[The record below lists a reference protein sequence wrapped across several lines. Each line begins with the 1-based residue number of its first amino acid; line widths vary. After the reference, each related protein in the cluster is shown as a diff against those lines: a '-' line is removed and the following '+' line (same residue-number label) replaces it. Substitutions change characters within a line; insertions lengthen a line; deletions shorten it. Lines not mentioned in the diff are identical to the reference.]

1 MDDLLNRI
9 AHEGNVAAAITL
21 ARDEAIRCGAVATTF
36 HIAAPHGSQVGSDV
50 FIAVYGHADEW
61 ARGYFDPAVRRN
73 DPFPDYVMR
82 SGNVT
87 TYQAA
92 LGKISLSGAQAAF
105 VDAYHGPRLKS
116 TFAMPVYGPFDFDTF
131 ATVTL
136 GHDVTEGDDE
146 LIEHLVAVVEA
157 VNRRIAHL
165 LETKTGVDIALSE
178 REAEVLHWIGRSK
191 SNGDIGTIL
200 NVSAATVDTYV
211 RRLFQ
216 KLGVNDRIAAAVKGI
231 RLGLIR
237 Y

>member
-1 MDDLLNRI
+1 MDELLNRI
-9 AHEGNVAAAITL
+9 AHETNVAAAITH
-21 ARDEAIRCGAVATTF
+21 ARDEAIRCGAVATTM
-36 HIAAPHGSQVGSDV
+36 HIAAPHGSQVGPDV
-50 FIAVYGHADEW
+50 FIAVHGHSDAW

-82 SGNVT
+82 SGTVA

-92 LGKISLSGAQAAF
+92 LGKLTLTAAQVGF
-105 VDAYHGPRLKS
+105 VDAYHAPVLKR
-116 TFAMPVYGPFDFDTF
+116 TFAMPVYGPFDFDTY

-136 GHDVTEGDDE
+136 GRDLTDADDA
-146 LIEHLVAVVEA
+146 LVEHLVAVVEA

-165 LETKTGVDIALSE
+165 LETRTGVHIALSD